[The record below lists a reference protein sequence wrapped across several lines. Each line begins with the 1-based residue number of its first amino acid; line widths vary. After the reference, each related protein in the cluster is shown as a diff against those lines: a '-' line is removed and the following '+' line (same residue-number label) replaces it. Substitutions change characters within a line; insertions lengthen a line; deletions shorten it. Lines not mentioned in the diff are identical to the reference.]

1 LGAAAAR
8 ITAEDFVTAPEYAG
22 LRLADSSAGQVG
34 GVRLRLVA
42 DGGATRL
49 GPCYQQV
56 PLRLLPPF
64 TFDAEPAALVYLLN
78 PTAGLMDGDG
88 HLVEIEAGPG
98 ACAVITGQSAT
109 RVHPALGS
117 YATQQWRVR
126 AEAGARLVL
135 LPGPTIPF
143 RGCRYYQRV
152 RIDLAEGARLVWGDV
167 WLPGRYSRAE
177 QSEWVAFERIIQ
189 DLEVQRDGRLV
200 YRERFDWRGPWDSE
214 AVRWHLG
221 GPHAAGSLFVSGALL
236 PPSRPEA
243 GDRGGRQA
251 AEGAVLA
258 LASGDTCVRWCG
270 PPSEVIAS
278 VVRTAL
284 GEAGRWS
291 GQGPW
296 LLASNHLAPNH
307 WFSAGLTAPA
317 DGP

>member
-1 LGAAAAR
+1 VGAAAAR
-8 ITAEDFVTAPEYAG
+8 ITAEDFVTPPEYAG
-22 LRLADSSAGQVG
+22 LRLAERSAGQVG

-42 DGGATRL
+42 SGGVTRL

-64 TFDAEPAALVYLLN
+64 AYDGEPAALVYLLN

-88 HLVEIEAGPG
+88 HLVEVEAGPG
-98 ACAVITGQSAT
+98 TCAVITGQSAT
-109 RVHPALGS
+109 RVHPARGS
-117 YATQQWRVR
+117 FATQQWRVR
-126 AEAGARLVL
+126 AEAGSRLVL

-167 WLPGRYSRAE
+167 WLPGRYARGE
-177 QSEWVAFERIIQ
+177 RSEWFAFERIIQ
-189 DLEVQRDGRLV
+189 DLEVRRAGRLV
-200 YRERFDWRGPWDSE
+200 YRERFDWRGPWDEE

-221 GPHAAGSLFVSGALL
+221 GPHAAGGLFVSGGLGPVAK
-236 PPSRPEA
+236 P
-243 GDRGGRQA
+243 QA
-251 AEGAVLA
+251 AESAVLA

-270 PPSEVIAS
+270 APPDVIAD
-278 VVRTAL
+278 VVRAAL

-296 LLASNHLAPNH
+296 LLASHHLAPNH
-307 WFSAGLTAPA
+307 WFSTGLTAPA
-317 DGP
+317 GGP